1 MSTSDGT
8 RNGAGRRA
16 REQRPGQR
24 GEFPAALVPS
34 ARANRARAKTP
45 EAREARQAR
54 EATGTMGA
62 AHTHEDTWTG
72 GVAEQNA
79 GVLAVRGGRVIVM
92 TEQAYILLL
101 RIIHEHA
108 PHIIK
113 YAFYDMGYRVGV
125 DIMAALTESDLA
137 PEDAVQRFVERY
149 VQAGYGDLAVTHF
162 DLAAPEARLS
172 GVNLFEAGLAPKAG
186 IYRTPRVVDHY
197 TRGMFAGFMSE
208 LLKREV
214 VCEEVACQF
223 RGDPRCEFVVLP
235 FQS

>member
-1 MSTSDGT
+1 MMGT
-8 RNGAGRRA
+8 TR
-16 REQRPGQR
+16 
-24 GEFPAALVPS
+24 
-34 ARANRARAKTP
+34 
-45 EAREARQAR
+45 
-54 EATGTMGA
+54 
-62 AHTHEDTWTG
+62 THEDERAG
-72 GVAEQNA
+72 GVAEQSM
-79 GVLAVRGGRVIVM
+79 GVLEVRGSRVIVM

-113 YAFYDMGYRVGV
+113 YAFYDMGYRAGV
-125 DIMAALTESDLA
+125 DMMAGLTESALA
-137 PEDAVQRFVERY
+137 PADAMRRFVERY
-149 VQAGYGDLAVTHF
+149 AQAGYGDLSVTHF

-172 GVNLFEAGLAPKAG
+172 GVNLFEAGLASRAG
-186 IYRTPRVVDHY
+186 IYRTPRAVDHY
-197 TRGMFAGFMSE
+197 TRGIFAGFMSD